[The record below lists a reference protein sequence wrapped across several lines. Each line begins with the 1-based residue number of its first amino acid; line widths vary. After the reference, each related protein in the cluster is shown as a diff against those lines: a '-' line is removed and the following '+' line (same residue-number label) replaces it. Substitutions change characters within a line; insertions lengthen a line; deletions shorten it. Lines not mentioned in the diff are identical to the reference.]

1 MSAIEAM
8 STEIVNQA
16 AAPVDCLTIEV
27 VNLVDEFNNPLSKI
41 RSEWHELY
49 ERDTTASIFHHPDY
63 TNAELP
69 FLPKTNLPPLIVV
82 CRRFGQIV
90 GFGGLLPKVS
100 RSRYVGGVG
109 PNLKLHGYRL
119 IGNRF
124 LTGNDDQVQARLL
137 EAVTQEVIRR
147 GARYLLIEDV
157 DHESSLLKLAQ
168 SYQQRGYGIYSPTS
182 FQVRLKIN
190 LPRTSAEYF
199 GKFSSKTRNTFKRKE
214 KKLGEIKVVRCS
226 NVDQVADFLRD
237 AHAISVNTWQTEQ
250 FGLRVK
256 NDPCDL
262 AQFTFLA
269 SQGALRSY
277 LLYQGETPMAF
288 IIGNQH
294 RGLYRYEEVGF
305 DRKYHALSPGQVLL
319 LKVLDDMFGDNPP
332 ECFDFGMG
340 DADYKRMLA
349 NVETTAGNIWLV
361 PPGIPG
367 RSLVAYLNGSRSI
380 RQCGK
385 QMVKVLG
392 WYRKLRQKSRL
403 GKAAATPATSEE

>member
-1 MSAIEAM
+1 MSVSETAINERVSQTTPSA
-8 STEIVNQA
+8 
-16 AAPVDCLTIEV
+16 DGLTVEV
-27 VNLVDEFNNPLSKI
+27 ANLLDEFNNPLSKI
-41 RSEWHELY
+41 RSEWLELY
-49 ERDTTASIFHHPDY
+49 ERDPGALIFHHPDY
-63 TNAELP
+63 TGAELP
-69 FLPKTNLPPLIVV
+69 FLPQSKLPSLIIV
-82 CRRFGQIV
+82 CRREGRIV

-100 RSRYVGGVG
+100 KSRYVGGVG

-124 LTGNDDQVQARLL
+124 LTGGDEQVHARLL
-137 EAVTQEVIRR
+137 EAATQEVLRR

-157 DHESSLLKLAQ
+157 DQESSLLNLAK
-168 SYQQRGYGIYSPTS
+168 SYTQRGYGIYSPTS
-182 FQVRLKIN
+182 FQVRLKIT
-190 LPRTSAEYF
+190 LPRTSTEYF

-214 KKLGEIKVVRCS
+214 KKLGPIKVVRCS
-226 NVDQVADFLRD
+226 SADQVADFLRD
-237 AHAISVNTWQTEQ
+237 AHQISVNTWQTEQ

-256 NDPCDL
+256 NDPADL

-269 SQGALRSY
+269 TQGALRSY

-305 DRKYHALSPGQVLL
+305 DRQFHALSPGQVLL

-361 PPGIPG
+361 PPGIRG
-367 RSLVAYLNGSRSI
+367 RSLIAYLNGSRSI

-403 GKAAATPATSEE
+403 GKAAAAPTATEE